1 MTVLKALR
9 WDMHLIKWI
18 YTALLG
24 AHMMMVKLLQ
34 VQDVLPKRLSSAE
47 SLR

>member
-1 MTVLKALR
+1 MIVLKALR

-24 AHMMMVKLLQ
+24 AQMMTVKLLK

>member
-1 MTVLKALR
+1 MIALKALR
-9 WDMHLIKWI
+9 WDMHLIRWT

-24 AHMMMVKLLQ
+24 ALMMTVKLLK

>member
-1 MTVLKALR
+1 MIVLKALR

-24 AHMMMVKLLQ
+24 VQMMTVKLLK

>member
-1 MTVLKALR
+1 MIALKVLR
-9 WDMHLIKWI
+9 WDTHLIKWI

-24 AHMMMVKLLQ
+24 AQMMTVKLLKA
-34 VQDVLPKRLSSAE
+34 QDVLPKRLSSAE